1 MSEQFF
7 GMSPSSGATPAFGQT
22 KPSMMM
28 PALYGGLIMGVL
40 YGVPYLNFINCCC
53 CAGVLAGGFLSVF
66 FYKKELLPT
75 MPPLEASDALKL
87 GALAGVIGGVFG
99 TIIGQG
105 AQVLTGQDVQADL
118 DELMEQMNNPD
129 AEAFVQMFAS
139 FFDSPLFL
147 FFSLV
152 FSVFVCVA
160 FGLLGGLIGY
170 AVLKPKQMM
179 MNVQPP
185 SYQPPNQT
193 P

>member
-1 MSEQFF
+1 MEPR
-7 GMSPSSGATPAFGQT
+7 PSYLF
-22 KPSMMM
+22 

-53 CAGVLAGGFLSVF
+53 CAGILAGGYLSVF

-87 GALAGVIGGVFG
+87 GALAGVVGGVVG
-99 TIIGQG
+99 SIIGHS
-105 AQVLTGQDVQADL
+105 AQFLTGQDVQVEL
-118 DELMEQMNNPD
+118 DELMDQMNNPD
-129 AEAFVQMFAS
+129 AEAFVQMFAA

-152 FSVFVCVA
+152 LSVFLCVL

-170 AVLKPKQMM
+170 AALKPKQQLMSGQPTPF
-179 MNVQPP
+179 QPP
-185 SYQPPNQT
+185 TQMS
-193 P
+193 